1 MENMPVVN
9 LGHARKAFGSNEV
22 LKDISL
28 TVNQG
33 DVLSIIGPSGGGKS
47 TLLRCMTLL
56 ETLDAGSLAYGDVKV
71 AEADS
76 TGKAVYGG
84 KDVLA
89 QAKKRYGLVF
99 QNFNL
104 FPHFTVLQNVTDAL
118 ISVQKRPKEE
128 ALARG
133 RELLAKMGL
142 ADKEDMVPCELSG
155 GQQQRV
161 AIARALVKMPKVLL
175 LDEPLSNLD
184 ARLRLQTREELRRIQ
199 CETKIT
205 TVFVTHD
212 QEEAMSISDMIIVMK
227 EGVIQQIGKPQEVY
241 DNPANLFVA
250 KFLGTPP
257 INVFRGQVKDHTIYI
272 GKDAILKAGNVP
284 DQEVW
289 VGVRPE
295 GFILNENGALHCNL
309 SRIEVMGRDVSVVS
323 TKEESENATIR
334 SIISAENSVDT
345 GSLVVSFDL
354 KPNKVFLFHKDTQE
368 RIPYT
373 GS

>member
-1 MENMPVVN
+1 M
-9 LGHARKAFGSNEV
+9 
-22 LKDISL
+22 
-28 TVNQG
+28 
-33 DVLSIIGPSGGGKS
+33 LSIIGPSGGGKS

-89 QAKKRYGLVF
+89 QAKERYGLVF

-161 AIARALVKMPKVLL
+161 AIARALALDPDVLFF
-175 LDEPLSNLD
+175 DEPTSALD
-184 ARLRLQTREELRRIQ
+184 PELTQEVLRVIRELADEHMTMVI
-199 CETKIT
+199 
-205 TVFVTHD
+205 VTHEMAFARD
-212 QEEAMSISDMIIVMK
+212 VADRVAFMDG
-227 EGVIQQIGKPQEVY
+227 GVIVEEGPAQQVINNPQH
-241 DNPANLFVA
+241 NRTKA
-250 KFLGTPP
+250 FLAR
-257 INVFRGQVKDHTIYI
+257 F
-272 GKDAILKAGNVP
+272 
-284 DQEVW
+284 QE
-289 VGVRPE
+289 
-295 GFILNENGALHCNL
+295 GAA
-309 SRIEVMGRDVSVVS
+309 D
-323 TKEESENATIR
+323 
-334 SIISAENSVDT
+334 
-345 GSLVVSFDL
+345 
-354 KPNKVFLFHKDTQE
+354 
-368 RIPYT
+368 
-373 GS
+373 